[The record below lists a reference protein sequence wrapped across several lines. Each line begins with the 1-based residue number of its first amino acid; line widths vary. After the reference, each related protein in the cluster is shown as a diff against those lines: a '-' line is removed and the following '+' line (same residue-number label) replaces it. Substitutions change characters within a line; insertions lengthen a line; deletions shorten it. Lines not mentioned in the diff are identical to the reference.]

1 MYSRGKKKPPLSN
14 RPSFC
19 GLQSTPCGHLS
30 AWEQRGFLWSWRAH
44 PQQPTCCLCGEFL
57 LLAQTHRPPREGYST
72 HTLSFAWI
80 MICLG
85 DSHRTEREGKERER
99 GRRIS
104 PTFLIARV
112 VYCEG
117 RFFFKYSYW
126 FPKAYL
132 IRGNKTVCLLVS
144 DFFSRSWLPT
154 ASLSPSRQLF
164 LTLHVVS

>member
-1 MYSRGKKKPPLSN
+1 MASFYCTPKEIGSLCILGKKNTLSN
-14 RPSFC
+14 HPSFC

-57 LLAQTHRPPREGYST
+57 LLAQTHRPPCEGHST
-72 HTLSFAWI
+72 HTLSFARI

-85 DSHRTEREGKERER
+85 DSHRTGQEGKERER

-117 RFFFKYSYW
+117 RFFLKKVF
-126 FPKAYL
+126 
-132 IRGNKTVCLLVS
+132 LLVS
-144 DFFSRSWLPT
+144 RSIFNKGKQNRVPS
-154 ASLSPSRQLF
+154 SL
-164 LTLHVVS
+164 